1 MNQYQPFVQHSWR
14 RVPSEIDVR
23 ECLPWDACC
32 VYRHYDG
39 DEQLLYVGST
49 IDPDVRQATHRRG
62 SPFAD
67 FVEITIV
74 TWYADKRS
82 ALDAERAAI
91 ETESPVFN
99 DALRPAAMTEW
110 LQGQYLLRN
119 QARHLTGSDL

>member
-23 ECLPWDACC
+23 ECLP
-32 VYRHYDG
+32 
-39 DEQLLYVGST
+39 YVGST

-99 DALRPAAMTEW
+99 DALRPAAVTEW
-110 LQGQYLLRN
+110 LQGQYLSRN
-119 QARHLTGSDL
+119 QARRTGSVL